1 MCLPNTIERMDKKID
16 ILKEESSKLKKELTD
31 LRESVQYQSENVH
44 EVNIKLVHIDRRVE
58 EQTRLNY

>member
-44 EVNIKLVHIDRRVE
+44 EVNKKLVHIDRRVE